1 MKKFATAMAL
11 VAGAMTSHMTFANT
25 LPNLTVDDY
34 TNFNGNTNVLNS
46 RPIKVIGGTLTLSNP
61 SDAGEKFDLK
71 YNGIAYFRD
80 GGTYF
85 DNRALGSLTV
95 FRTSENSDRDHDTLT
110 LYANGDV
117 EVDNTL
123 SAAVVEIR
131 GAGNDLAESFKVN
144 NPVDQVKSGMIVSI
158 DPANPGEM
166 TLSNSEYDSKVA
178 GVINGAGGLHAGVH
192 LGDVKKASDGY
203 RQVALTGRV
212 YVKANAL
219 NGAIKPGDM
228 LTTSKVPGQAMK
240 VTDHVKAQGSVI
252 GKAMTPINP
261 DTGLV
266 LVLVSLQ

>member
-1 MKKFATAMAL
+1 MKKFATVMIL
-11 VAGAMTSHMTFANT
+11 VAGVMTSHMTFADT
-25 LPNLTVDDY
+25 VPNLTVDDY
-34 TNFNGNTNVLNS
+34 TNFKGNTNVLNS

-95 FRTSENSDRDHDTLT
+95 FRTSESSDRDHDTLT

-144 NPVDQVKSGMIVSI
+144 NPVGQVKSGMIVSI
-158 DPANPGEM
+158 DPSNPGEM
-166 TLSNSEYDSKVA
+166 TLSSSEYDSKVA

-240 VTDHVKAQGSVI
+240 VTDHIKAQGSVI